1 MWRRRT
7 FLGAL
12 LASTPAI
19 ALAGPQPR
27 TPVQPTLG
35 RPFVLVVDPGHGGD
49 NAGCLAFD
57 GAALEKQVTLL
68 MALEL
73 EAELARRLPH
83 ARVVLT
89 REDDTGLP
97 LQRRVEI
104 ANAVEADAFISLHA
118 NASPDATQQGFETYV
133 LDAKASGLEA
143 ARTARR
149 ENDDALA
156 DPGSGDAEPEAAM
169 MVRQLQLTAQ
179 RAAAARFAQKIQL
192 AQAVRFPDRIDRG
205 VKQGPFDVLMGARM
219 PAVLFEAAFLDH
231 ASEGKLLR
239 EDETRTLVVEGLAE
253 AVVEH
258 YRELARY

>member
-1 MWRRRT
+1 MWKRRT
-7 FLGAL
+7 FMGAL

-19 ALAGPQPR
+19 AFAGPQPR
-27 TPVQPTLG
+27 PSVQPTLG

-57 GAALEKQVTLL
+57 GALEKQVTLL

-73 EAELARRLPH
+73 QAELARRLPH

-89 REDDTGLP
+89 REEDITLP

-149 ENDDALA
+149 ENDEALA
-156 DPGSGDAEPEAAM
+156 DPGSAEAEPEVSM
-169 MVRQLQLTAQ
+169 MVRQLELTAQ
-179 RAAAARFAQKIQL
+179 RAAAARFAQKIQR

-231 ASEGKLLR
+231 VEEGKLLR
-239 EDETRTLVVEGLAE
+239 EDETRARMVEGLAE

-258 YRELARY
+258 YRELARQ